1 MTIDFPNRRLK
12 SVLKQLLEAG
22 LQAADPKKAIGK
34 TFRRKGRMLQVGAR
48 RYDLSKFN
56 RVMCVGAGKASGSM
70 AQAVEQQLGKWLGGG
85 VVVVKEGDE
94 CRTRTIQIRQA
105 GHPIPD
111 KRSERAGKEILRL
124 VHSLKPEDLL
134 LVLLSGGA
142 SSLLVAPSQ
151 PLKLADKQ
159 QTIRFLLK
167 CGASID
173 EINVVRKHL
182 SAIKGGRLAEA
193 STTTLIGLFL
203 SDVIGNELSTIG
215 SGPTVADP
223 STYQDA
229 CRVLESYDLWKRIP
243 QTVRTHLQNG
253 IRRMVSETPKPGSRM
268 FRRSYNYILSDNRLA
283 VEGLSNKAN
292 ALGIPTLI
300 LTTSLTGDAR
310 EAGKMVGAVA
320 REIHFF
326 GRPIQRPACLIWSGE
341 LTVTVRG
348 AGKGGRAQEFA
359 LSAAQNIAGLPKV
372 FVAGF
377 GTDGT
382 DGPTDAAGAVVDGRT
397 LARAKPYRM
406 DPERILL
413 RNDSYSF
420 FKKVGGHIVTGPTGT
435 NVNDIY
441 LVLAM

>member
-1 MTIDFPNRRLK
+1 MTIDFPSRRMK
-12 SVLKQLLEAG
+12 SVLNQLLEAG
-22 LQAADPKKAIGK
+22 LQAADPKEAIGK
-34 TFRRKGRMLQVGAR
+34 TLQRKGRMLHVGAR

-56 RVMCVGAGKASGSM
+56 RVICVGAGKASGKM
-70 AQAVEQQLGKWLGGG
+70 AQAVEQQLGKWLWGG
-85 VVVVKEGDE
+85 VVVVKEGYE

-105 GHPIPD
+105 GHPTPD
-111 KRSERAGKEILRL
+111 KRSERAGKEILSL
-124 VHSLKPEDLL
+124 VHSLTRDDLL
-134 LVLLSGGA
+134 FVLLSGGA
-142 SSLLVAPSQ
+142 SSLLVAPAH
-151 PLKLADKQ
+151 PIKLSDNQ
-159 QTIRFLLK
+159 QATRLLLK
-167 CGASID
+167 SGASID

-182 SAIKGGRLAEA
+182 CAIKGGRLAEA
-193 STTTLIGLFL
+193 SSATLIGLVL
-203 SDVIGNELSTIG
+203 SDVIGNEVSTIG

-229 CRVLESYDLWKRIP
+229 CRILKSYDLWKRIP
-243 QTVRTHLQNG
+243 HTVRTHLQKG
-253 IRRMVSETPKPGSRM
+253 IRRMVSETPKPGSGI
-268 FRRSYNYILSDNRLA
+268 FRRSYNFILGGNRLA
-283 VEGLSNKAN
+283 VEGLTRKAN
-292 ALGIPTLI
+292 ALGIPTLV

-310 EAGKMVGAVA
+310 EAGTMVGAVA

-348 AGKGGRAQEFA
+348 AGIGGRAQEFA
-359 LSAAQNIAGLPKV
+359 LSAAQEIAGLPEV

-382 DGPTDAAGAVVDGRT
+382 DGPTEAAGAVVDGRT
-397 LARAKPYRM
+397 MARAKPYRM
-406 DPERILL
+406 DPAKILL

-441 LVLAM
+441 LVLAL